1 VTVPDFADAIR
12 PETSPTGAELLD
24 RLHAE
29 LTSFVMLPTEH
40 AVDAVCLWIAA
51 THAVAAFEFAPRLA
65 ITSPEKR
72 CGKSRLLDV
81 IEATCHDPIATAD
94 TTTAALVRSIGR
106 DTPPTVLIDEADAK
120 FGSKRA
126 AEQNEDLRALLNAG
140 FQRGRDARRC
150 VGPMSKV
157 EQFPTFAMVAL
168 AAIGGL
174 PDTITDRAI
183 NVRMQRRPAGRTVA
197 KFRLRRD
204 KPRLRALGDDFA
216 EWAGTVLD
224 ALRVAEPRLPV
235 DDRAA
240 DTWEPLVAVAD
251 AAGGSWPA
259 RARGACTAMTA
270 EAEQADTEASLGR
283 LLLTGVRETFTTTR
297 LAEISSAELVTSLRA
312 IEDAPWSAFD
322 LDQRKLARR
331 LSEYAV
337 TPDQIYVTGP
347 NGKRR
352 QARGY
357 RLTDFTDAFA
367 RYLSDPSDDSRP
379 DASSSVTPSSGQ
391 LTPVTD
397 NERVTDT
404 SVTRTASVTG
414 LSSADD
420 EVTDHD
426 TPNPQTTEPRCTTC
440 TQPLLLRTPGR
451 KQCERCPLKE
461 KP

>member
-1 VTVPDFADAIR
+1 MTVPDFADAIH
-12 PETSPTGAELLD
+12 PETPPTGAELLD

-29 LTSFVMLPTEH
+29 LTSFVVLPTAH
-40 AVDAVCLWIAA
+40 AADAVCLWIAT

-94 TTTAALVRSIGR
+94 TTPAALVRSIGR
-106 DTPPTVLIDEADAK
+106 DAPPTVLIDEADAK

-126 AEQNEDLRALLNAG
+126 AEQNEDLRAMLNAG

-183 NVRMQRRPAGRTVA
+183 NVRMQRRPTGRTVA
-197 KFRLRRD
+197 KFRLHRD

-216 EWAGTVLD
+216 EWAGTALD

-259 RARGACTAMTA
+259 RARRACTAMTA

-283 LLLTGVRETFTTTR
+283 LLLAGVREAFTTTR
-297 LAEISSAELVTSLRA
+297 LAEIPSAELVTYLRA

-331 LSEYAV
+331 LNEYAV
-337 TPDQIYVTGP
+337 TPGQIYVTEPG
-347 NGKRR
+347 GKRR

-357 RLTDFTDAFA
+357 RLTGFTDAFA

-379 DASSSVTPSSGQ
+379 DASSSVTPSSEQ
-391 LTPVTD
+391 VTPVTD
-397 NERVTDT
+397 NGRVTDT
-404 SVTRTASVTG
+404 SVTQTVSVTG

-426 TPNPQTTEPRCTTC
+426 APDPQTAEPRCATC

-451 KQCERCPLKE
+451 KQCERCRLKE

>member
-1 VTVPDFADAIR
+1 MTVPDFADAIR
-12 PETSPTGAELLD
+12 PETPPTGAELLD

-29 LTSFVMLPTEH
+29 LTSFVVLPTEH
-40 AVDAVCLWIAA
+40 TADAVCLWIAA

-81 IEATCHDPIATAD
+81 IEATCHDPIATA
-94 TTTAALVRSIGR
+94 AALVRSIGR

-204 KPRLRALGDDFA
+204 KPRLRALGDELA
-216 EWAGTVLD
+216 EWAGTALD

-259 RARGACTAMTA
+259 RARRACTAMTA

-283 LLLTGVRETFTTTR
+283 LLLTGVREVFTTTR
-297 LAEISSAELVTSLRA
+297 LAEILSADLVTSLRA

-337 TPDQIYVTGP
+337 TPGQIYVTGP

-379 DASSSVTPSSGQ
+379 DASSSVTPSSVQ

-397 NERVTDT
+397 NGRVTDT
-404 SVTRTASVTG
+404 SVTRTVSVTE

-426 TPNPQTTEPRCTTC
+426 APGPQTTEPRCTTC
-440 TQPLLLRTPGR
+440 TPPLLLRTPGHE
-451 KQCERCPLKE
+451 QCQRYRLKE